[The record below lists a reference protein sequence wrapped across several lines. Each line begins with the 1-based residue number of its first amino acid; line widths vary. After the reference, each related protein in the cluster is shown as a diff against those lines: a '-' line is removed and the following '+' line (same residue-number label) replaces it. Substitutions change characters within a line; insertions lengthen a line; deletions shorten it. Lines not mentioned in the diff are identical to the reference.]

1 MRGSRRGALSSADQP
16 VCTGSTGHSGKRSR
30 GGEGCAASHSAMR
43 AATSASFSASSRSW
57 RSTSCCV
64 GPVASAMS
72 GAVPKSWRDG
82 SRRRSTCRIPRTW
95 PSSATARE
103 TSTIIPPGST
113 RRNARKCGRMCTT
126 CARCACSANRF
137 GDDRLRHGRGAM
149 TLPDVKI
156 LVIDIGGSHVK
167 LLATGRRVPVKV
179 PSGPTLTPARMVE
192 EVLEATEGWSYDAV
206 SIGYPGPVARIRPV
220 KEPVNLGDG
229 WVKFNYQRAF
239 GVPVRIIN
247 DAAMQALGSYA
258 GRTMLFLGLGTGLG
272 NTLVMDGGCIV
283 PMEMGHLPFA
293 NGKTYEDTIGE
304 AGLKKTGKRKWRR
317 NVKIIVELLASATNA
332 DYVVLGGG
340 NVRHLDE
347 LPPNTRRGSNA
358 NAFRGGFRLWDDVA
372 PRKKRAT

>member
-1 MRGSRRGALSSADQP
+1 
-16 VCTGSTGHSGKRSR
+16 
-30 GGEGCAASHSAMR
+30 
-43 AATSASFSASSRSW
+43 
-57 RSTSCCV
+57 
-64 GPVASAMS
+64 
-72 GAVPKSWRDG
+72 
-82 SRRRSTCRIPRTW
+82 
-95 PSSATARE
+95 
-103 TSTIIPPGST
+103 
-113 RRNARKCGRMCTT
+113 
-126 CARCACSANRF
+126 
-137 GDDRLRHGRGAM
+137 M

-206 SIGYPGPVARIRPV
+206 SIGYPGPVARNKPA

-229 WVKFNYQRAF
+229 WVRFNYQRAF
-239 GVPVRIIN
+239 GKPVRIIN

-272 NTLVMDGGCIV
+272 NTLVINGTVV

-317 NVKIIVELLASATNA
+317 NVKTIVELLASATNA

-340 NVRHLDE
+340 NVRFMDE
-347 LPPNTRRGSNA
+347 LPENTRRGSNA
-358 NAFRGGFRLWDDVA
+358 NAFRGGFRLWDDERA
-372 PRKKRAT
+372 KARTGRAKK